1 MAAMRS
7 RPWFFTT
14 ASCKAVFFSALL
26 ALPCAVSA
34 EWLRAT
40 DDRGK
45 EVALSAPAQRIVTLA
60 PNLAELVFAAGAGKR
75 LVGVSAY
82 SDFPAA
88 VRILP
93 QIGGF
98 GKVDLERLLQ
108 LRPDLVIAWR
118 SGNAPGDL
126 ARLEKLGIPL
136 YVTEARRLDDIP
148 RQIETI
154 GRLAG
159 TASQAEPVAAAFRYE
174 VQQLEYHYA
183 NGRAVRVFY
192 QIWHQ
197 PLMTVNGQ
205 HLIGEVMRLC
215 GGVNPYAS
223 LPALTPTVSMES
235 LLAANPAVIVVNG
248 DTSYWQRCPQLE
260 AVRRGQV
267 FSINPDFL
275 HRATPRLLEGA
286 RQLCAVLEQARR

>member
-14 ASCKAVFFSALL
+14 ASCKAFFCSVLL
-26 ALPCAVSA
+26 ALPCTVSA

-45 EVALSAPAQRIVTLA
+45 EVVLRAPSQRIVTLA
-60 PNLAELVFAAGAGKR
+60 PNLAELVFAAGAGER

-88 VRILP
+88 AKDLP
-93 QIGGF
+93 QIGGY
-98 GKVDLERLLQ
+98 GKIDLERLVQ
-108 LRPDLVIAWR
+108 LHPDLVIAWR

-159 TASQAEPVAAAFRYE
+159 TAPQAKTSAATFRRE
-174 VQQLEYHYA
+174 VKQLEYLYA
-183 NGRAVRVFY
+183 NGRAVRMFY
-192 QIWHQ
+192 QIWRQ

-215 GGVNPYAS
+215 GGANPYDA
-223 LPALTPTVSMES
+223 LPAQMPTVSVES
-235 LLAANPAVIVVNG
+235 LLAADPAVIVVNG
-248 DTSYWQRCPQLE
+248 DASCWQRYPQLE

-267 FSINPDFL
+267 ISINPDL
-275 HRATPRLLEGA
+275 LLRATPRLLDGA